1 MTREAAISYL
11 ASMPV
16 GAFALRPSARDA
28 HNIIISVVGNCE
40 LVYYYLKDFNS
51 FLFFP
56 AKVQH
61 VTITVRDGSYTM
73 PDQNT
78 FSSIDEIVYY
88 YSTAPLPLAN
98 STEPV
103 YLL

>member
-1 MTREAAISYL
+1 MTREVAISYL

-16 GAFALRPSARDA
+16 GSFVIRPSARDA
-28 HNIIISVVGNCE
+28 NNIIISVVGNCE
-40 LVYYYLKDFNS
+40 SLSCLNIMPAEIVS
-51 FLFFP
+51 

-61 VTITVRDGSYTM
+61 VTITVRDGLHTM
-73 PDQNT
+73 PDQSA
-78 FSSIDEIVYY
+78 FSSIDEIVSY
-88 YSTAPLPLAN
+88 YSTAPLPLEN